1 MAQLIDNYNF
11 GFPLNTV
18 EDLNNVEQ
26 NIVTDDKYVSTLVS
40 VCWPNMVLIW
50 MRLINYEHFSDCISQ
65 IEAG

>member
-26 NIVTDDKYVSTLVS
+26 NIVTDDKYVSTLV
-40 VCWPNMVLIW
+40 CIHQF
-50 MRLINYEHFSDCISQ
+50 RLTFKCKIRI
-65 IEAG
+65 I